1 MRCKGP
7 AGAYIFVGARSQ
19 DLTIERGALSPVDR
33 GEEPGRIGRLV
44 VERRGRSG
52 RVAGIEAGGRFKRER
67 ERESEKEKKVKRGKE
82 GKGTGQAGT
91 KDGSARGRGRQRQQ
105 QARGTP
111 AERRWG
117 MMIVGQ
123 AAFTGDG
130 MTEL

>member
-52 RVAGIEAGGRFKRER
+52 KVAGIEAGGRCERER
-67 ERESEKEKKVKRGKE
+67 ERRKSKEKRGRERDRTGRDQGWFRESEREGPAATTTGERDSGREKVGNDDS
-82 GKGTGQAGT
+82 GTG
-91 KDGSARGRGRQRQQ
+91 SVH
-105 QARGTP
+105 
-111 AERRWG
+111 WG
-117 MMIVGQ
+117 LYDRIIG
-123 AAFTGDG
+123 
-130 MTEL
+130 